1 MTKNVGLNHIPAVRG
16 HIRNLTVNLACIAVF
31 YVFLGAAVSY
41 ALSKLFPDFNEDWK
55 NLPNWRQAVDVSVEI
70 SLVAIIAFWTTYFVH
85 NWIPILPVTSG
96 LESYLE
102 SFGGQMIFVYAV
114 FLFLSS
120 LDDKLKHVFRDIF
133 GEIK

>member
-1 MTKNVGLNHIPAVRG
+1 
-16 HIRNLTVNLACIAVF
+16 
-31 YVFLGAAVSY
+31 VSY